1 MLRLLARR
9 LLISV
14 PILVIVT
21 FVVFLLLQLAP
32 GDPARRAAG
41 GESASLQDVAAARHR
56 LGLDEHWWVQYW
68 HFFSGLF
75 SGNLGRSFFSDQP
88 VVSAISDRIPV
99 SLSLMAGALVV
110 ALLIAIPA
118 GIVAALRPGSMADRV
133 VMLISAAGVAMP
145 SFFIGLLLV
154 LLLALK
160 LEIFPA
166 TGYVPI
172 EQSATQWFE
181 SLVLPWLTLGFAA
194 AAEIARFLRAS
205 LLDVLDR
212 DYIRTAKAKGIGMF
226 SVAGKHAMKNAFSP
240 VLTVIGLQ
248 VRFLLGGTVVVE
260 QIFDLPG
267 LGSLSVKAVFDRD
280 YPIIQGVAITTALI
294 VIVVNLIVDVAYGYL
309 DPKLRAA

>member
-21 FVVFLLLQLAP
+21 FVVFLLLLLAP

-68 HFFSGLF
+68 HFVSGLF

-88 VVSAISDRIPV
+88 VVSAIADRIPV

-212 DYIRTAKAKGIGMF
+212 DYIRTAKAKGIGIF
-226 SVAGKHAMKNAFSP
+226 SVVGKHAMKNAFSP

-267 LGSLSVKAVFDRD
+267 LGSLTVKAVFDRD

-294 VIVVNLIVDVAYGYL
+294 VIVVNLLVDVAYGYL